1 LIGSPSAIIRMDV
14 KDKTKRGIE
23 FLHILNGMLSQT
35 GTVDVARRP
44 AVPDAASKKGE
55 PNVQEILCQEDMK
68 DKTYMHIIDVPGAI
82 ANKNFNTYSP
92 EDGQTYYMA
101 SMTETERI
109 AMTAFT
115 SDERKAGGH
124 N

>member
-1 LIGSPSAIIRMDV
+1 M
-14 KDKTKRGIE
+14 
-23 FLHILNGMLSQT
+23 
-35 GTVDVARRP
+35 
-44 AVPDAASKKGE
+44 PDAALKKGE

-82 ANKNFNTYSP
+82 ANKNFDNNSP
-92 EDGQTYYMA
+92 GDGQTYYMA
-101 SMTETERI
+101 SMTEPERI

-115 SDERKAGGH
+115 SEERRAGGH